1 MSSAIRKSILAGC
14 TLAGIAAG
22 LAACSQSSPPPA
34 ETGSSAQ
41 PASANAALAAPP
53 APAATSTAAPAGTK
67 LEATRLLRFPD
78 VCGDRVV
85 FTYAGDLW
93 TASTQG
99 GTATRLTAGPG
110 LEMSARFSPDCRQI
124 AFTGQYGGDSQV
136 YVVSAAG
143 GEPKQLTFYPAMG
156 PLPQRWGFDNQ
167 VYGWTP
173 DGKSVLFRS
182 WRDSRNISDPRV
194 FTVAA
199 TGGLPTALPM
209 PQSGVARF
217 SPDGKQI
224 VYSPKFRDFRD
235 WDRYK
240 GGWAQDLYIY
250 DFASKSAKNITNDPN
265 TDRDPVWIGKDIY
278 FLSDR
283 GPHLNLYR
291 YDTGDGKTTQLTD
304 YESDDARWASG
315 DQSGQIVY
323 EVTGALHIYDTRDN
337 KDRALEIQV
346 PSDLVASRASER
358 SVKDYIEDFALSA
371 NGKRAVFTARG
382 DIFSVPL
389 EHGITLDLTHTPGV
403 HEREVSWSPDGRRVA
418 YISDESGEEEVWVRN
433 ADGTNPVMLTKG
445 VIGRLY
451 NPRWSPDGRHLAFV
465 DSSNRIHVVGT
476 SANAADQVIAQD
488 SGVSNRD
495 YAWSPG
501 GHYLA
506 YSLTDKDT
514 LQPRLYVYD
523 LAAGK
528 ATELGREYF
537 DADSPAFSP
546 DGKCLYFLAD
556 REWSPQMSGVEL
568 DYATNRSAE
577 ILAYALRKDV
587 KNPFAPR
594 NDSAS
599 SEGAQADQ
607 ADGAQEHKGQ
617 GKGKAGAKPKPAS
630 QIDDRIDFDGVEQ
643 RVMLAP
649 IKPDNFR
656 WMAVTSKAILYAT
669 GDAQYLGREDAIPMK
684 VQAWSFKDRKS
695 SDIYTYKP
703 QDGGGEGGGGAGP
716 LALSADGSTLLVH
729 DGKDYKAID
738 LDAPKPAPKDVNLD
752 GLFMRVD
759 PRAEYTEIFN
769 DVWRRY
775 RDYFYV
781 TNMNGYDWNAIRA
794 KYQPLLKYVG
804 DRTDL
809 NYVLGEMIAELSNS
823 HTYVGGGDLGLPE
836 KPHVGLLGA
845 DFELDAASG
854 RYRVADIFPGE
865 NDEARYRSP
874 LTEVGVDVKPG
885 DYVLAINGAPL
896 TKDENPYRLLRIAP
910 GQMVQLV
917 VNSRPSMD
925 GARTVLVKPIASE
938 MGLHY
943 YDWVQANR
951 EYVAKASNGQIGYL
965 HIPDMGADGAREF
978 IKWYYPQLRKPGL
991 IIDVRD
997 NGGGFMSQTMIERL
1011 SRKLLAYNYFRGT
1024 SITGTYPGATYL
1036 GHLAALSNGTTAS
1049 DGDIFSYMFKQAKLG
1064 PLIGTRTWGGV
1075 VGITSWGPL
1084 IDGGTV
1090 NVPQFAGIVALD
1102 GKYVVEGQGV
1112 EPDIVVNEDVSQQLA
1127 GKDPQ
1132 LDKAIEVLEQA
1143 IKAHPLKLP
1152 PQPAGLDKAPLN
1164 MRPKP
1169 AATAAPAG

>member
-1 MSSAIRKSILAGC
+1 MSSTIRKSVLAGC
-14 TLAGIAAG
+14 ALLAGAG
-22 LAACSQSSPPPA
+22 LVACSQSSSPPA
-34 ETGSSAQ
+34 APGESSA
-41 PASANAALAAPP
+41 PASAASAPPVAPP
-53 APAATSTAAPAGTK
+53 APAPAGTT
-67 LEATRLLRFPD
+67 AVAPTGAAVAGTRLLRFPD

-110 LEMSARFSPDCRQI
+110 LEMAARFSPDCRQI

-136 YVVSAAG
+136 YVVPANG

-182 WRDSRNISDPRV
+182 WRDSRGISNPRV
-194 FTVAA
+194 FTVAV

-209 PQSGVARF
+209 PQSGTARF
-217 SPDGKQI
+217 SPDGTQM

-240 GGWAQDLYIY
+240 GGWAQDLFIY

-265 TDRDPVWIGKDIY
+265 TDRDPVWIGKSIY

-291 YDTGDGKTTQLTD
+291 YDTADGKTTQLTN
-304 YESDDARWASG
+304 YQGDDARWASG
-315 DQSGQIVY
+315 DQAGQIVY
-323 EVTGALHIYDTRDN
+323 EVTGALHIFDTRN
-337 KDRALEIQV
+337 GSDRALTIHV

-358 SVKDYIEDFALSA
+358 SVKKFIEDYALSP
-371 NGKRAVFTARG
+371 NGKRAAFTARG

-389 EHGITLDLTHTPGV
+389 EHGISLDLTHTPGV
-403 HEREVSWSPDGRRVA
+403 HEREVSWSPDGKRVA
-418 YISDESGEEEVWVRN
+418 YISDESGEEEVWVRD

-451 NPRWSPDGRHLAFV
+451 NTQWSPDGKHIAFV

-476 SANAADQVIAQD
+476 SAGANDQVIAQD
-488 SGVSNRD
+488 AGVSRRD

-514 LQPRLYVYD
+514 QLPRLFVYD
-523 LAAGK
+523 LGSGK
-528 ATELGREYF
+528 AVELGREYA
-537 DADSPAFSP
+537 DAMAPAFSP
-546 DGKCLYFLAD
+546 DGKYLYFLGD
-556 REWSPQMSGVEL
+556 REWTPQFSGVEL
-568 DYATNRSAE
+568 DYASNRSVQ

-594 NDSAS
+594 NDRAAG
-599 SEGAQADQ
+599 EDAA
-607 ADGAQEHKGQ
+607 EKN
-617 GKGKAGAKPKPAS
+617 GKDEDKKDKEPKPAS
-630 QIDDRIDFDGVEQ
+630 RIDDRIDFDGIEQ
-643 RVMLAP
+643 RLVRAP
-649 IKPDNFR
+649 IDPDNIP
-656 WMAVTSKAILYAT
+656 WVAVTHKAILYAT
-669 GDAQYLGREDAIPMK
+669 MGAPFLGRESARPLEIH
-684 VQAWSFKDRKS
+684 AWSFEDRKD
-695 SDIYTYKP
+695 SDIYKFKP
-703 QDGGGEGGGGAGP
+703 QGGGEGGGGAAP

-729 DGKDYKAID
+729 DGNDYKRID
-738 LDAPKPAPKDVNLD
+738 LDASKPKPKDVKLD

-759 PRAEYTEIFN
+759 PKAEYAEIFN

-781 TNMNGYDWNAIRA
+781 PNTNGYDWNAIRA
-794 KYQPLLKYVG
+794 KYEPLLKYVG

-823 HTYVGGGDLGLPE
+823 HTYVAGGDLGLPD

-845 DFELDAASG
+845 DFELDDASG
-854 RYRVADIFPGE
+854 RYRIADVFPGE
-865 NDEARYRSP
+865 NDEPRYRSP

-885 DYVLAINGAPL
+885 DYILAINGTPL
-896 TKDENPYRLLRIAP
+896 TRDENPYRLLRIAP
-910 GQMVQLV
+910 GQMVQLL
-917 VNSRPSMD
+917 VNSRPSTD

-938 MGLHY
+938 MALHY
-943 YDWVQANR
+943 YDWVKANR
-951 EYVAKASNGQIGYL
+951 EYVAKASDGQIGYL
-965 HIPDMGADGAREF
+965 HIPDMGVDGAREF
-978 IKWYYPQLRKPGL
+978 IKWYYPQVRKPGL

-1011 SRKLLAYNYFRGT
+1011 SRKLLAYNYLRGS
-1024 SITGTYPGATYL
+1024 SITGTYPGVVPL
-1036 GHLAALSNGTTAS
+1036 GHMVALSNGTTAS

-1064 PLIGTRTWGGV
+1064 PVIGTRTWGGV
-1075 VGITSWGPL
+1075 IGIGGLGPL
-1084 IDGGTV
+1084 IDGGDV
-1090 NVPQFAGIVALD
+1090 FVPQFAGIVGLD
-1102 GKYVVEGQGV
+1102 GKYTVEGYGV

-1132 LDKAIEVLEQA
+1132 LDKAIEVLEREIQ
-1143 IKAHPLKLP
+1143 AHPLKLP
-1152 PQPAGLDKAPLN
+1152 PQPPGLDKAPPH
-1164 MRPKP
+1164 MRPP
-1169 AATAAPAG
+1169 SAAGTAG

>member
-1 MSSAIRKSILAGC
+1 MIRKSVWAGC
-14 TLAGIAAG
+14 ALLVGAAG
-22 LAACSQSSPPPA
+22 LVACSQSPSPTASGEVSAPA
-34 ETGSSAQ
+34 SSAGAT
-41 PASANAALAAPP
+41 PVTPP
-53 APAATSTAAPAGTK
+53 APAGTSATATAAANVEG
-67 LEATRLLRFPD
+67 TRLLRFPD

-110 LEMSARFSPDCRQI
+110 LEMAARFSPDCSQV

-136 YVVSAAG
+136 YVVPAHG

-156 PLPQRWGFDNQ
+156 PLAQRWGFDNQ

-182 WRDSRNISDPRV
+182 WRDSRGISNPRV
-194 FTVAA
+194 FTVAV

-209 PQSGVARF
+209 PQSGTARF
-217 SPDGKQI
+217 SPDGKQM

-235 WDRYK
+235 WDRYS
-240 GGWAQDLYIY
+240 GGWAQDLFIY

-265 TDRDPVWIGKDIY
+265 TDRDPVWIGNGIY

-291 YDTGDGKTTQLTD
+291 YDTGDGKITQLTD
-304 YESDDARWASG
+304 YRNDDARWASG
-315 DQSGQIVY
+315 DAAGQIVY
-323 EVTGALHIYDTRDN
+323 EVTGALHIYDTRN
-337 KDRALEIQV
+337 NSDRALAIHV
-346 PSDLVASRASER
+346 PSDLVAARASER
-358 SVKDYIEDFALSA
+358 SVKKYVEDYALSA
-371 NGKRAVFTARG
+371 NGKRAAFTARG

-389 EHGITLDLTHTPGV
+389 EHGITLDLTHTPGA
-403 HEREVSWSPDGRRVA
+403 HEREVSWSPDGKRVA

-451 NPRWSPDGRHLAFV
+451 QPLWSPDGKHIAFV
-465 DSSNRIHVVGT
+465 DSANRIHVIGT
-476 SANAADQVIAQD
+476 SAGANDQVVAQD
-488 SGVSNRD
+488 PGVSRRD

-514 LQPRLYVYD
+514 QLSRLFVYD
-523 LAAGK
+523 LGAGK
-528 ATELGREYF
+528 AVELGREYA
-537 DADSPAFSP
+537 DAGGPAFSP
-546 DGKCLYFLAD
+546 DGKYLYFLGN
-556 REWSPQMSGVEL
+556 REWSPQFSGVEL
-568 DYATNRSAE
+568 DYATNRTTE

-587 KNPFAPR
+587 ENPFAPR
-594 NDSAS
+594 NDSATG
-599 SEGAQADQ
+599 EG
-607 ADGAQEHKGQ
+607 GAPDASA
-617 GKGKAGAKPKPAS
+617 GKGGQDKQAKPKPAS
-630 QIDDRIDFDGVEQ
+630 EIDDRIDFDGIEQ
-643 RVMLAP
+643 RVVKAP
-649 IKPDNFR
+649 IEPDNIP
-656 WMAVTSKAILYAT
+656 WVAVTPRAILYAT
-669 GDAQYLGREDAIPMK
+669 AGAPFLGRESARPLKIH
-684 VQAWSFKDRKS
+684 AWSFKDRKD
-695 SDIYTYKP
+695 SDIYTFKP
-703 QDGGGEGGGGAGP
+703 QGGAGGGGPSP

-729 DGKDYKAID
+729 DGHDYKAID
-738 LDAPKPAPKDVNLD
+738 LTAGKPKPEDVKLD

-759 PRAEYTEIFN
+759 PRAEYAEIFN

-781 TNMNGYDWNAIRA
+781 TNMNGYDWNALRA

-823 HTYVGGGDLGLPE
+823 HTYVAGGDLGLPD

-854 RYRVADIFPGE
+854 RYRIAHVFPGD
-865 NDEARYRSP
+865 NDEDRYRSP

-885 DYVLAINGAPL
+885 DYILAINGTPL
-896 TKDENPYRLLRIAP
+896 TKDDNPYRLLRIAP
-910 GQMVQLV
+910 GQMVQLL
-917 VNSRPSMD
+917 VNSRPSTD

-938 MGLHY
+938 MDLHY

-951 EYVAKASNGQIGYL
+951 EYVAKASDGKIGYL
-965 HIPDMGADGAREF
+965 HIPDMGVDGAREF

-997 NGGGFMSQTMIERL
+997 NGGGFMSATMIERL
-1011 SRKLLAYNYFRGT
+1011 SRKLLAYNYFRGS

-1049 DGDIFSYMFKQAKLG
+1049 DGDIFSYMFKKAKLG

-1090 NVPQFAGIVALD
+1090 NVPQFAAIVNLD
-1102 GKYVVEGQGV
+1102 GKYEVEGHGV

-1132 LDKAIEVLEQA
+1132 LDKAIEVLEKEIQ
-1143 IKAHPLKLP
+1143 AHPLKLP
-1152 PQPAGLDKAPLN
+1152 PQPPGLDKAPPD
-1164 MRPKP
+1164 MRPKS
-1169 AATAAPAG
+1169 AAGAAASG

>member
-1 MSSAIRKSILAGC
+1 MSSTIRKSVLAGC
-14 TLAGIAAG
+14 ALLAGAG
-22 LAACSQSSPPPA
+22 LAACSQSPSPA
-34 ETGSSAQ
+34 ASGDSSASA
-41 PASANAALAAPP
+41 PAASATPVTPAAPP
-53 APAATSTAAPAGTK
+53 PPAATSAGAVASTGNV
-67 LEATRLLRFPD
+67 EGTRLLRFPD
-78 VCGDRVV
+78 VCSNRVV

-110 LEMSARFSPDCRQI
+110 LEMAARFSPDCSQI

-136 YVVSAAG
+136 YVVPATG

-194 FTVAA
+194 FTVAV
-199 TGGLPTALPM
+199 TGGLPTVLPM
-209 PQSGVARF
+209 PQSGTARF
-217 SPDGKQI
+217 SPDGKQM

-235 WDRYK
+235 WDRYS
-240 GGWAQDLYIY
+240 GGWAQDLFIY

-283 GPHLNLYR
+283 GAHLNLYR
-291 YDTGDGKTTQLTD
+291 YDTSDGKSTQLTN
-304 YESDDARWASG
+304 YQGDDARWASG
-315 DQSGQIVY
+315 DAAGQIVY
-323 EVTGALHIYDTRDN
+323 EVTGALHIYDTRN
-337 KDRALEIQV
+337 NTDRALTIHV
-346 PSDLVASRASER
+346 PSDLVAARASDQ
-358 SVKDYIEDFALSA
+358 SVKKYIEDYALSP
-371 NGKRAVFTARG
+371 NGKRAAFTARG
-382 DIFSVPL
+382 DVFSVPL
-389 EHGITLDLTHTPGV
+389 EHGITLDLTHTPGA
-403 HEREVSWSPDGRRVA
+403 HEREVSWSPDGKRVA
-418 YISDESGEEEVWVRN
+418 YISDESGEEEVWVRG

-451 NPRWSPDGRHLAFV
+451 QPLWAPDGKHIAFV
-465 DSSNRIHVVGT
+465 DSGNRIHVIGT
-476 SANAADQVIAQD
+476 SAGANDQVVAED
-488 SGVSNRD
+488 PGVSRRD

-514 LQPRLYVYD
+514 QLARLYVYD
-523 LAAGK
+523 LGSGK
-528 ATELGREYF
+528 AVELGREYA
-537 DADSPAFSP
+537 DALAPAFSP
-546 DGKCLYFLAD
+546 DGKYLYFLGD
-556 REWSPQMSGVEL
+556 REWSPQFSSVEL
-568 DYATNRSAE
+568 DYATNRTTQ

-587 KNPFAPR
+587 DNPFAPR
-594 NDSAS
+594 NDSATADD
-599 SEGAQADQ
+599 EGGKDAS
-607 ADGAQEHKGQ
+607 
-617 GKGKAGAKPKPAS
+617 GKGKDKDDHKQPKPAS
-630 QIDDRIDFDGVEQ
+630 QVNDKIDFDGIEQ
-643 RVMLAP
+643 RLVRAP
-649 IKPDNFR
+649 IDPDNVQ
-656 WMAVTSKAILYAT
+656 WLAVTSKAILYAT
-669 GDAQYLGREDAIPMK
+669 SGAPFLGRESALPLK
-684 VQAWSFKDRKS
+684 VHAWSFKDRKD
-695 SDIYTYKP
+695 SDVYTYKP
-703 QDGGGEGGGGAGP
+703 EGGGEGGGGAAP

-729 DGKDYKAID
+729 DGNDYKRID
-738 LDAPKPAPKDVNLD
+738 LGESKPDPKDVKLD

-759 PRAEYTEIFN
+759 PKAEYAEIFN

-781 TNMNGYDWNAIRA
+781 ANMNGYDWNALRA
-794 KYQPLLKYVG
+794 KYQPLLRYVG

-823 HTYVGGGDLGLPE
+823 HTYIAGGDLGLPD

-845 DFELDAASG
+845 DFKLDSASG
-854 RYRVADIFPGE
+854 RYQIANVFPGE
-865 NDEARYRSP
+865 NDEPRYRSP

-885 DYVLAINGAPL
+885 DYILAINGTPL
-896 TKDENPYRLLRIAP
+896 TKDQNPYQLLRIAP
-910 GQMVQLV
+910 GQMVQLL
-917 VNSRPSMD
+917 VNSRPSTD

-938 MGLHY
+938 MDLHY

-951 EYVAKASNGQIGYL
+951 AYVAKASGGQIGYL
-965 HIPDMGADGAREF
+965 HIPDMGVDGAREF

-1011 SRKLLAYNYFRGT
+1011 SRKLLAYNYLRGS
-1024 SITGTYPGATYL
+1024 SITGTYPGAVPL

-1075 VGITSWGPL
+1075 VGIGDLGPL

-1090 NVPQFAGIVALD
+1090 NVPQFAAIVNLD
-1102 GKYVVEGQGV
+1102 GKYTVEGHGV
-1112 EPDIVVNEDVSQQLA
+1112 EPDIVVKEDVSQQLA

-1132 LDKAIEVLEQA
+1132 LDKAIEVLEKQ
-1143 IKAHPLKLP
+1143 IQAHPLNLP
-1152 PQPAGLDKAPLN
+1152 PQPPGVDKAPPA
-1164 MRPKP
+1164 MRPKS
-1169 AATAAPAG
+1169 AASTAPAD